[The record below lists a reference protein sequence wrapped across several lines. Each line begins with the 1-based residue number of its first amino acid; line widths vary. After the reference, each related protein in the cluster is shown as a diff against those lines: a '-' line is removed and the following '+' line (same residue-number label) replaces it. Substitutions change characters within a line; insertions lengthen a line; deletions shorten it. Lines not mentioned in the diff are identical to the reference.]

1 MNGNTQDFEAIP
13 LLDNCHDDELMH
25 AAVRKAAAAVCDGT
39 MSDDERRRITGQ
51 IVDDLTERHPLV
63 VTSGEERLQACR
75 EIDAMIDESSRYLA
89 SMQAKYR
96 IDMPDNIAIVMAMPD
111 MERTGRN
118 LGGAVLK
125 DPVVRNVCTNI
136 AWRIARI
143 QAYSSGAARL
153 DGGHEVDRC
162 RGIVSTWLSK
172 HGKTVTPIAL
182 EEAAHWL
189 AQQVVK
195 KANVLVRNEVAVI
208 YGQLGTIPD
217 PDFGEYDS
225 RLLAA
230 RAKLLRDYDRF
241 NTADTVRIPKPDE
254 PPVESVRQPER
265 QGQEPRTSREE
276 RPPRTVVGTSGE
288 NGRES
293 TEIQSDPKALRRD
306 TGMKTTLRNRLKT
319 ARRNL
324 VDAAHRQMPR
334 VHSAETR
341 RHRGH

>member
-13 LLDNCHDDELMH
+13 LLDNCQDDELMH
-25 AAVRKAAAAVCDGT
+25 AAVRKAAAAACAGT
-39 MSDDERRRITGQ
+39 MSNEERRRTTGQ
-51 IVDDLTERHPLV
+51 IVDDLAQRHPLV
-63 VTSGEERLQACR
+63 VTSGEERLQACQ

-96 IDMPDNIAIVMAMPD
+96 IDMPDNIAIAMAMPD

-118 LGGAVLK
+118 LGGVVLK
-125 DPVVRNVCTNI
+125 DAAVRNVCTNI

-143 QAYSSGAARL
+143 QAYSSGGARL

-182 EEAAHWL
+182 EEASHWL

-195 KANVLVRNEVAVI
+195 KANVLVRNEVAAI

-225 RLLAA
+225 RLLTA
-230 RAKLLRDYDRF
+230 RAKLLRDYDKF
-241 NTADTVRIPKPDE
+241 NTADTERNPKWGE
-254 PPVESVRQPER
+254 PPLESASQPEP
-265 QGQEPRTSREE
+265 QGQTVQTDREE
-276 RPPRTVVGTSGE
+276 LPARTVVGTSGKT
-288 NGRES
+288 GRES
-293 TEIQSDPKALRRD
+293 TEIQPDPKALRRD
-306 TGMKTTLRNRLKT
+306 TGMKATLRHRLKT
-319 ARRNL
+319 ARQNL
-324 VDAAHRQMPR
+324 MDAHRQPPR
-334 VHSAETR
+334 EHSTETR
-341 RHRGH
+341 RNRGH